1 MPDCKRL
8 VREWPE
14 TENETMDMTL
24 SSISRTLFK
33 LTLTLLAL
41 KVVLVTFITYRDYMP
56 PNFDSD
62 FLAGRQSYFWQGYHW
77 AFYPHIVAGPVTLL
91 LGLVL
96 LSESY
101 RRRWPR
107 WHRRLGRIQAVLVLL
122 VVVPSGLAMGLR
134 AAFGPIAAA
143 GFVGLSIATA
153 ATVTMGWRAA
163 VQRRFDFHQK
173 WMLRCFAL
181 LFSAVVIR
189 LNGGIGSI
197 FEIDANWYYIQSAWT
212 SWIIPLI
219 GVELLLRQRSRFAV
233 R

>member
-1 MPDCKRL
+1 
-8 VREWPE
+8 
-14 TENETMDMTL
+14 MDMTL

-33 LTLTLLAL
+33 LTLVLLAL
-41 KVVLVTFITYRDYMP
+41 KVVLVTFISYRDYMP

-96 LSESY
+96 LSESI

-107 WHRRLGRIQAVLVLL
+107 WHRWSGRIQVGLVLL
-122 VVVPSGLAMGLR
+122 VVVPSGFVMGFR
-134 AAFGPIAAA
+134 AAFGPIAA
-143 GFVGLSIATA
+143 VGLIGLALATA
-153 ATVTMGWRAA
+153 VTVTMGWRTA
-163 VQRRFDFHQK
+163 VQRRFDIHRK
-173 WMLRCFAL
+173 WMLRCYTL

-189 LNGGIGSI
+189 LLGGIGQVAGVQA
-197 FEIDANWYYIQSAWT
+197 DWYYIQGTWT

-219 GVELLLRQRSRFAV
+219 GVELLLRRKHRIGV

>member
-1 MPDCKRL
+1 MGIQTTRL
-8 VREWPE
+8 
-14 TENETMDMTL
+14 
-24 SSISRTLFK
+24 ISAILRTALV
-33 LTLTLLAL
+33 LLAL
-41 KVVLVTFITYRDYMP
+41 KVVLVTSISYRDYMP

-96 LSESY
+96 LSESF
-101 RRRWPR
+101 RRRWPL
-107 WHRRLGRIQAVLVLL
+107 WHRRLGRVQAGLVLL
-122 VVVPSGLAMGLR
+122 VVVPSGFVMGFR
-134 AAFGPIAAA
+134 AALGPIAA
-143 GFVGLSIATA
+143 VGLIGLAIATA

-163 VQRRFDFHQK
+163 VQRRFDVHRK
-173 WMLRCFAL
+173 WMLRCYTL

-189 LNGGIGSI
+189 LLGGIGQVAGVQA
-197 FEIDANWYYIQSAWT
+197 DWYYIQATWT

-219 GVELLLRQRSRFAV
+219 GVELLLRHRHRIGV